1 MKYDND
7 LKDTE
12 QRVYLLFHKDGFLD
26 IAVGL
31 CVLIAGLV
39 VANDLAFLW
48 IIFAL
53 IDIIAWRTAKKYVT
67 LPRIGQTSY
76 SKDRKGKNSV
86 LIGLAFFSFMSF
98 IAVGVMLFF
107 FYGGQDAEASFGLL
121 FLNEFQMVIGIF
133 TILLLGFS
141 AFILGLNRFLIYGFL
156 SIAALLIN
164 QLTDISLWSTYI
176 YLGSVI
182 TIIGIGLLIRFLQ
195 NYRLIDTMVLEDE
208 IGGPKVE

>member
-1 MKYDND
+1 MKYDSD

-31 CVLIAGLV
+31 CVLTAGLV

-76 SKDRKGKNSV
+76 SKERKGRNSI

-141 AFILGLNRFLIYGFL
+141 AFILGLNRFLITRRAEFHGL
-156 SIAALLIN
+156 CP
-164 QLTDISLWSTYI
+164 WVI
-176 YLGSVI
+176 YLGLVI
-182 TIIGIGLLIRFLQ
+182 TVIGIGLSVRFLR
-195 NYRLIDTMVLEDE
+195 NYRLIDTAILEDE
-208 IGGPKVE
+208 IGSQNDE

>member
-1 MKYDND
+1 MKYDSD

-31 CVLIAGLV
+31 CVLTAGLV

-76 SKDRKGKNSV
+76 SKERKGRNSI
-86 LIGLAFFSFMSF
+86 LIGLAFFSFMSSCLPRHL
-98 IAVGVMLFF
+98 IKHKMMSLSPVT
-107 FYGGQDAEASFGLL
+107 L
-121 FLNEFQMVIGIF
+121 FLK
-133 TILLLGFS
+133 
-141 AFILGLNRFLIYGFL
+141 
-156 SIAALLIN
+156 
-164 QLTDISLWSTYI
+164 TD
-176 YLGSVI
+176 
-182 TIIGIGLLIRFLQ
+182 
-195 NYRLIDTMVLEDE
+195 
-208 IGGPKVE
+208 

>member
-1 MKYDND
+1 MKYDSD
-7 LKDTE
+7 LNDTE
-12 QRVYLLFHKDGFLD
+12 KRVYLLFHKDGFLD

-31 CVLIAGLV
+31 CVLFAGLV

-48 IIFAL
+48 IILAL
-53 IDIIAWRTAKKYVT
+53 IEIIAWRIAKKYVT

-76 SKDRKGKNSV
+76 SKERKGRNSV

-98 IAVGVMLFF
+98 IALGIMLFS
-107 FYGGQDAEASFGLL
+107 FYGGQNAAASSGLL

-141 AFILGLNRFLIYGFL
+141 AFILGLNRFLIYSLL
-156 SIAALLIN
+156 SLAALLIN

-176 YLGSVI
+176 YLGLII
-182 TIIGIGLLIRFLQ
+182 TVIGIGLLVRFLR
-195 NYRLIDTMVLEDE
+195 NYRLIDTAMLEDE
-208 IGGPKVE
+208 IDGRNDE